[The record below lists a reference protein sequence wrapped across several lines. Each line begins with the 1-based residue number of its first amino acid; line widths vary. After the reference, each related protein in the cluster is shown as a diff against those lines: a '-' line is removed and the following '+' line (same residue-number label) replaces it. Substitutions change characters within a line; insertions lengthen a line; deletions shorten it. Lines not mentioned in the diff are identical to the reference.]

1 MSFDEQPAGDIHG
14 ECAAEIHRLEGEE
27 TIWRNSAEAQTERLK
42 EAEGA
47 IADGK
52 KPDLVPGVVHCARC
66 NFRLNRVTLYMGN
79 GAICPGGSETEQCP
93 NGCGPMWPVT
103 WKQEAEDAY
112 KTAESQFERA
122 KAAEDQIDACRPY
135 LKEGETPAECLAR
148 NRADIV
154 RLMGKWG
161 AEKMRSAKLRDDLDK
176 IAQTT
181 GSDDPCRPHLKEG
194 ETVADALGRL
204 EHSES
209 FYRRRC
215 EALQAWQS
223 SMRDPER
230 VIVCDILANGFTLD
244 QPLAGDR
251 YEGLKPDKAR
261 AAQEVAGCGDN

>member
-1 MSFDEQPAGDIHG
+1 MSFDEQPDGDIHG
-14 ECAAEIHRLEGEE
+14 ECAAESEPHELSTFEKWWVMLSKVPYMSKRE
-27 TIWRNSAEAQTERLK
+27 
-42 EAEGA
+42 
-47 IADGK
+47 IA
-52 KPDLVPGVVHCARC
+52 
-66 NFRLNRVTLYMGN
+66 
-79 GAICPGGSETEQCP
+79 
-93 NGCGPMWPVT
+93 
-103 WKQEAEDAY
+103 
-112 KTAESQFERA
+112 ERA
-122 KAAEDQIDACRPY
+122 FCAGQSARQDQLDACRPY

-261 AAQEVAGCGDN
+261 AAQEVAGCGNQ

>member
-1 MSFDEQPAGDIHG
+1 MERVAEMTIHNEIMNIPCEPIEGTESEVLSFKLGHKQARHA
-14 ECAAEIHRLEGEE
+14 AAELAARLSEWQNEAAALLATFIGLSSRPDELEWSKVAIKVPALLAEE
-27 TIWRNSAEAQTERLK
+27 EAYEKT
-42 EAEGA
+42 
-47 IADGK
+47 
-52 KPDLVPGVVHCARC
+52 DLVPGVVHCARC

-79 GAICPGGSETEQCP
+79 GAIGPGGSETEQCP

-122 KAAEDQIDACRPY
+122 KAAEDQLNACRPY
-135 LKEGETPAECLAR
+135 LKEGETA
-148 NRADIV
+148 
-154 RLMGKWG
+154 
-161 AEKMRSAKLRDDLDK
+161 
-176 IAQTT
+176 
-181 GSDDPCRPHLKEG
+181 
-194 ETVADALGRL
+194 ADALRRL

-244 QPLAGDR
+244 QPFAGDR
-251 YEGLKPDKAR
+251 Y
-261 AAQEVAGCGDN
+261 AGMMPASPTTKETT

>member
-1 MSFDEQPAGDIHG
+1 MSFDEQPDGNIHG
-14 ECAAEIHRLEGEE
+14 ECAAEIHRLEGEV

-42 EAEGA
+42 EAEEA

-66 NFRLNRVTLYMGN
+66 NFRLTRVTLYMGN
-79 GAICPGGSETEQCP
+79 GAIGPGGSETEQCP

-112 KTAESQFERA
+112 KIAESQAARA
-122 KAAEDQIDACRPY
+122 KAAEDQLDAC
-135 LKEGETPAECLAR
+135 
-148 NRADIV
+148 
-154 RLMGKWG
+154 
-161 AEKMRSAKLRDDLDK
+161 S
-176 IAQTT
+176 
-181 GSDDPCRPHLKEG
+181 PHLKEG
-194 ETVADALGRL
+194 ETAADALRRL
-204 EHSES
+204 DHSES

-244 QPLAGDR
+244 QPFAGDR
-251 YEGLKPDKAR
+251 YAGLMPADPATKEAT
-261 AAQEVAGCGDN
+261 